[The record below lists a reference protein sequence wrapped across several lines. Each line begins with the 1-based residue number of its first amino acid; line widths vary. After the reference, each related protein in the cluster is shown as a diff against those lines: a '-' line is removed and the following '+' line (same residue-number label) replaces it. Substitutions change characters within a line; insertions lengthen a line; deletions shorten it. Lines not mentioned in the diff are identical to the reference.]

1 MAVIVNELNGEAFSV
16 GRIISKVSQ
25 SVDPLNIV
33 ELQIEDGA
41 FSEKYGALNP
51 TVLPLLTTNDCLVL
65 IAK

>member
-1 MAVIVNELNGEAFSV
+1 MKELKGEAYSV
-16 GRIISKVSQ
+16 GRIASKVLQ

-33 ELQIEDGA
+33 ELQIEDAA

-51 TVLPLLTTNDCLVL
+51 TVSPLLTTNDCLVL